1 MACLIVLHRCTYFLS
16 LRPPDMEI
24 LNGLKFNPNMQNYDC
39 SSNQFKWCR
48 QKPNRRRGTA
58 CTG

>member
-1 MACLIVLHRCTYFLS
+1 MAVFLLLWCTYFLS

-48 QKPNRRRGTA
+48 QKLNRRRGTA